1 MSATIKTST
10 LPPDGGE
17 ATENPLRIP
26 GSVRA
31 ARHSAF
37 HATLAAVTAVES
49 MRAAGK

>member
-1 MSATIKTST
+1 MSTTINTST

-17 ATENPLRIP
+17 ATKNLLCIP

-31 ARHSAF
+31 AQHSAF

-49 MRAAGK
+49 MQAAGK